1 MDIRSYIKDL
11 LYLHDCVVIP
21 GFGGFVTG
29 HRPSEI
35 QRFQNV
41 IYPPSKSIMFN
52 KRLQANDGI
61 LVNFIAQREKIEYKK
76 AEEAVKQFA
85 VGWSRLLDN
94 KGVVIFPDVGKL
106 YINSANVLVFLPEL
120 RKNYLPDTFGLK
132 PIAYHPELE
141 VVSVKKQNEK
151 IAEPMDE
158 EEYAEQQRIKRK
170 RISQL
175 AVAAILLAALFLL
188 PQLFMQNFLPD
199 KLRISQ
205 LKVLDLFPS
214 EKTMP
219 AAEKEIPTGEA
230 KETEAETNDE
240 SGSPEE
246 IIDTVSESSE
256 SEPAGITSSE
266 TPSEEQQEAK
276 DVSATGN
283 YYVVLGS
290 FPFISDAIRTKK
302 QLDSK
307 LGKTLEVFSSED
319 ENYHVGIAAGNSRQE
334 AESMLAVYETSGL
347 NPLVM
352 LRE

>member
-1 MDIRSYIKDL
+1 MDIRNYIKDL

-41 IYPPSKSIMFN
+41 VYPPSKFIMFN

-61 LVNFIAQREKIEYKK
+61 LINFIAQREKIEYKK
-76 AEEAVKQFA
+76 AEESVKQFA
-85 VGWSRLLDN
+85 AWWNRLLEN

-120 RKNYLPDTFGLK
+120 RKNYLLDTFGLK

-141 VVSVKKQNEK
+141 VVSVKKQKEK

-170 RISQL
+170 RMSQL
-175 AVAAILLAALFLL
+175 AVAAVLLAALFLL
-188 PQLFMQNFLPD
+188 PQLFMQNMLPE

-205 LKVLDLFPS
+205 LKVLDIFPGEKPMPSS
-214 EKTMP
+214 EETTLT
-219 AAEKEIPTGEA
+219 EEI
-230 KETEAETNDE
+230 KEAEPGLEDE
-240 SGSPEE
+240 SSGQEE
-246 IIDTVSESSE
+246 IMDTISESSE
-256 SEPAGITSSE
+256 NESAGTASTE
-266 TPSEEQQEAK
+266 TPSEEQRESRENA
-276 DVSATGN
+276 ATGN

-290 FPFISDAIRTKK
+290 FPYISDAIRTKK
-302 QLDSK
+302 QLDGK
-307 LGKTLEVFSSED
+307 LGKTLDVFSSDD
-319 ENYHVGIAAGNSRQE
+319 ENYHVGIAAGNTRQE
-334 AESMLAVYETSGL
+334 AESMLAAYETSGL
-347 NPLVM
+347 NPSVM